1 MSKYLL
7 LASDILPEVYELVLK
22 AKEEVDKGRPVSTVC
37 KELDISR
44 STFYKYKDKVFYYE
58 QDKYL
63 KLKMIFNK
71 EKTLV
76 NKIVI
81 LLNDLGVEIQRIEKE
96 DVGEL
101 SLIRLI
107 TLTGES
113 ELIKE
118 SLEHIEGFIEFID

>member
-71 EKTLV
+71 EKNLV

>member
-81 LLNDLGVEIQRIEKE
+81 LLNNLGVEIQRIEKE